1 METNQSTPEP
11 KKDEDVTILELL
23 QKMSARLDGLERQ
36 ISSSPIMSSSD
47 GQAPVQMGS
56 GPTTASSKRQRDS
69 RSCPAGGLLGASRLT
84 LQYLHQGQRA
94 NAGANNST
102 QGTLHAQAAR
112 HHVPQ
117 PPQSHPGLDD
127 ERIQRGIAEFGAAW
141 IAVPDTKTSK
151 LMIQRFT
158 GKKLYAGL
166 GSGFREWA
174 FSFLEAL
181 EMAEVATGYRW
192 AVCVKVNKLGEHLD
206 KDSTASDY
214 FRQNVAAW

>member
-47 GQAPVQMGS
+47 GQAPVQMVLDPPPHHPSAS
-56 GPTTASSKRQRDS
+56 GIREVAQQ
-69 RSCPAGGLLGASRLT
+69 GGLLGASRLT
-84 LQYLHQGQRA
+84 LQDLHQGQRA
-94 NAGANNST
+94 NAGVNNFT

-127 ERIQRGIAEFGAAW
+127 ERIQRGIAQFGAAW

-151 LMIQRFT
+151 LMIQRFS
-158 GKKLYAGL
+158 GKELYVGL

-181 EMAEVATGYRW
+181 EMAEMATGYR
-192 AVCVKVNKLGEHLD
+192 
-206 KDSTASDY
+206 
-214 FRQNVAAW
+214 